1 MSIDTGVDG
10 DPASIRAGADWLRG
24 RLAANVDKCVD
35 DLFAARDEADG
46 AWGGAAGPA
55 FSARMDTAGRR
66 SDALRADAERVAQSF
81 HAYADDLTTAQAGM
95 ERARGIARGA
105 GLELAGDTILDP
117 GPGPSVPTLPTDRAP
132 TPEMVQAH
140 NSSVTA
146 YNDHQTKLAAYAQAQ
161 TEASHSR
168 GILDAARGIG
178 QNVWDDVRGKAV
190 LNAADFVNGAVV
202 GGLAAKHTSILK
214 GQADELMKESKLAAE
229 RYLKAPG
236 GSPEARRLN
245 AESYRRFLDA
255 DEYTRRASSVGRR
268 VGSKLPIVGLAI
280 TAAGIG
286 YDIHQG
292 KPVGKAVISGVG
304 GALAAAG
311 TGALIGTAIG
321 GPVGTVVGA
330 GAGLVVGLVV
340 SGGLD
345 WGYDQLPDGAKAAIE
360 SGVKEAGEAIGD
372 AGEAIGDAG
381 EAIGDG
387 AKKVWDS
394 IF

>member
-1 MSIDTGVDG
+1 MPIDTRIDG
-10 DPASIRAGADWLRG
+10 DPASIRASADWLRN
-24 RLAANVDKCVD
+24 RLAVQVDHCVD
-35 DLFAARDEADG
+35 ELFGARDDADAG
-46 AWGGAAGPA
+46 WRGDAGPA
-55 FSARMDTAGRR
+55 FSSRMDAAART
-66 SDALRADAERVAQSF
+66 SDTLRADAERVAQSF
-81 HAYADDLTTAQAGM
+81 NTYADDLSTAQAGM
-95 ERARGIARGA
+95 ERARGIARDA
-105 GLELAGDTILDP
+105 GLQLSGTTILDP
-117 GPGPSVPTLPTDRAP
+117 GPAPAVTAWPADRAP
-132 TPEMVQAH
+132 TPAMVEAH
-140 NSSVTA
+140 NAKV
-146 YNDHQTKLAAYAQAQ
+146 AAYVSAQQ
-161 TEASHSR
+161 EANR
-168 GILDAARGIG
+168 AGGIIDAARSIG
-178 QNVWDDVRGKAV
+178 QNVWDDIRGKAA

-214 GQADELMKESKLAAE
+214 GQADELMKESRVAAE
-229 RYLKAPG
+229 RYLRAPG
-236 GSPEARRLN
+236 GSAEARRLN
-245 AESYRRFLDA
+245 MESYRKFLDA
-255 DEYTRRASSVGRR
+255 DEYTRRAGAVGRR
-268 VGSKLPIVGLAI
+268 VGSKLPIVGIAI

-292 KPVGKAVISGVG
+292 KPVGKAVVSGVG

-311 TGALIGTAIG
+311 TGALVGTAIG

-360 SGVKEAGEAIGD
+360 GGIKEAGD
-372 AGEAIGDAG
+372 AIGDAG